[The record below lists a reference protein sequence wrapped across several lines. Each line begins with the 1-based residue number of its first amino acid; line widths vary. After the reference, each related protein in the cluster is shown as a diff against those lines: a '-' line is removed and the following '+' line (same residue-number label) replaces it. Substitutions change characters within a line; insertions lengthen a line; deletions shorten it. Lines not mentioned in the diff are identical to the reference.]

1 MRNSWPCLFDRV
13 VRLVCAVAVALVT
26 TFHVC
31 DATRGNAV
39 DLVSVSMAAA
49 DDDGKATTS
58 SLAAVEK
65 CHTCAVASLP
75 AVLAAE
81 PGTMIVRDVPAGT
94 VLRLAAFIEPTVGP
108 PPRA

>member
-1 MRNSWPCLFDRV
+1 M
-13 VRLVCAVAVALVT
+13 T

-31 DATRGNAV
+31 EASRGDVV
-39 DLVSVSMAAA
+39 DLVSVSTVAA
-49 DDDGKATTS
+49 DDTGKAPTD
-58 SLAAVEK
+58 SLVAVEK

-81 PGTMIVRDVPAGT
+81 PGATIVRDVPAGT